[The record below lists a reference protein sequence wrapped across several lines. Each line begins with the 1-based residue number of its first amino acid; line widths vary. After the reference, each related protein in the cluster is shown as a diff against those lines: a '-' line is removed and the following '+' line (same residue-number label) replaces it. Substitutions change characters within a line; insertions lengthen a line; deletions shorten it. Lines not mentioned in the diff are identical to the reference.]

1 MKTIFTNIKYLAIL
15 FALIFSVN
23 TVDAQIGIDNETP
36 NLHSSLDLGATDRGL
51 LPNRLTTFER
61 VNILQPNLGLD
72 EKGMWVFDTNQNL
85 FYFWDGGQ
93 WVVMSAGSMSGSG
106 QPGQVALWGMGNALT
121 GSNNFVWEEDNTRLG
136 VGTSG
141 PEATTHINTTA
152 GSSLKITSSSLSEVD
167 EYIFGI
173 ERIINPVPGTH
184 YLQMSVPFGSHTNF
198 DFLNLKYGTQTV
210 LKISGDGHLNATTI
224 GIGTDDRNA
233 RLNINDPYSDL
244 LMDVKGGGTPSV
256 LDYLINFERT
266 AIPYENIRILRMKL
280 PVGSPDNTMFME
292 LERGND
298 KLIQIKGNGDLVL
311 NKGANIIG
319 SFNALNSTD
328 IELNGGDVKLFGG
341 SLEVYSQD
349 KKFGEFQASISGSY
363 LNMYNSSEIR
373 TVYLNG
379 TGAGGGALT
388 LYNPTGTNTALL
400 SSTSTTAGGR
410 MILYNSNG
418 SSRAVIEANPTST
431 GGRITLTNESNTSTA
446 ILEANSTTT
455 GGKLTLKS
463 NDQASEIILTSNYN
477 NSGKSRITVD
487 EIMLKG
493 GADLAEYFDV
503 LTTDGQEDIIE
514 PGTIVS
520 IHPEFPGK
528 LQQSTQAYD
537 KKIAGVV
544 SGANGVDPGLVMG
557 HDKTI
562 ASGDYPVA
570 LSGRVYVKADNSN
583 GKIEPGDFLT
593 TSGKAGYAMKVRNVK
608 KATGAIIGK
617 AMTSLE
623 DNEGMVLVLI
633 SLQ

>member
-1 MKTIFTNIKYLAIL
+1 M
-15 FALIFSVN
+15 
-23 TVDAQIGIDNETP
+23 
-36 NLHSSLDLGATDRGL
+36 

-61 VNILQPNLGLD
+61 VNVLQPNLGLD

-85 FYFWDGGQ
+85 YYYWNGGQ
-93 WVVMSAGSMSGSG
+93 WVAMSAGSMSGSG
-106 QPGQVALWGMGNALT
+106 QPGQVALWGLGNALT
-121 GSNNFVWEEDNTRLG
+121 GSNNFVWEEDNIRLG
-136 VGTSG
+136 VGTND

-173 ERIINPVPGTH
+173 ERTINPVPGTH

-198 DFLNLKYGTQTV
+198 DFLNMKYGTQTV

-224 GIGTDDRNA
+224 GVGTDDRNA

-311 NKGANIIG
+311 NKGAKIIG
-319 SFNALNSTD
+319 SFNGLNSTD

-341 SLEVYSQD
+341 SVEVYSQN
-349 KKFGEFQASISGSY
+349 KKLGEFLTSVSGSY

-379 TGAGGGALT
+379 SGGGGGALT

-400 SSTSTTAGGR
+400 TSTSTTAGGR

-503 LTTDGQEDIIE
+503 LTTDGKEDMIE

-544 SGANGVDPGLVMG
+544 SGANGIDPGLVMSQVNS
-557 HDKTI
+557 I

-593 TSGKAGYAMKVRNVK
+593 TSAKPGYAMKVKNVK

-623 DNEGMVLVLI
+623 DNEGLVLVLI